1 MSVILPVPPQFEGL
15 ILHTRYTLF
24 QYLQW
29 SHFSLQDI
37 ESNHTQIKR
46 MKKIILHPKILNIDG
61 ESDYNISSKM
71 STRALKNGYIEEPVS
86 CNFFF
91 IFKYLTYS

>member
-1 MSVILPVPPQFEGL
+1 
-15 ILHTRYTLF
+15 
-24 QYLQW
+24 
-29 SHFSLQDI
+29 
-37 ESNHTQIKR
+37 

-61 ESDYNISSKM
+61 ESDYNMSSKM

-91 IFKYLTYS
+91 IFKYLTYSLFIVDRQIQNAFSGGEEDI